1 MDIENYQ
8 TWISDFY
15 KKRGWYQY
23 DCFIRSNFLME
34 EVGELAQAIRKMEI
48 GRDRPDEVDASSS
61 DCLAMI
67 TEELGDVLDN
77 VFILADKYGIS
88 LEDIMVSHQAKLE
101 SRFK

>member
-15 KKRGWYQY
+15 KKRDWYQY

-48 GRDRPDEVDASSS
+48 GRDRPDES
-61 DCLAMI
+61 DLDPEACLALI

-88 LEDIMVSHQAKLE
+88 LEDIMSSHQAKLE